1 MPLRHRLA
9 RLALACLLP
18 MAAFAAPMTFVMV
31 PKGVHPYYEPC

>member
-18 MAAFAAPMTFVMV
+18 MAAFGAPLTFVMV